1 MKKKV
6 VIVIALALSVILA
19 LTLFAGCA
27 KTTDSAFSQGMIA
40 VQKDGLWGFADE
52 SGEIVID
59 CKYDDVTPFVGKYA
73 AVQMGSRAFLIDADG
88 NDTGIELG
96 SASVTANEDR
106 TLIAATEKYTG
117 LKGVLNTESGEW
129 VIRAAY
135 DEIKFLEGGLVKVG
149 LVKVDSASDSYFG
162 NYGLFNAA
170 GAEICPVEYD
180 NCYDGANAVIMV
192 KQEQG
197 ESVADVFA
205 VDGSIISEDVKITRV
220 YGTDGGLVYYEY
232 TTPATDTAAEKVNQV
247 VPGLNRD
254 TDIAVS
260 KVIDGTAS
268 VYVTEDTA
276 TSEEGAVTVTYSVF
290 KADGTSLFSGL
301 TKEPFYWDGVLQ
313 VDKTEAEA
321 TVPSYTYVDMIN
333 GSMLENIPNGIVTGG
348 EFPAI
353 NFMRLPDDSLYYT
366 LDGKIYAMDSTSPVF
381 TGAEDESEIGMLA
394 AGVFVEISKTGVVK
408 IYNGATAI
416 FEIGV
421 GQERGDSTSDGAY
434 FTVKNAEGYMALYK
448 NDGTQLFGF
457 DKKIT
462 DVSFAG

>member
-52 SGEIVID
+52 SGDIVID
-59 CKYDDVTPFVGKYA
+59 CKYDRVSPFYGEYA
-73 AVQMGSRAFLIDADG
+73 AVQMGSRAFLMDADG

-135 DEIKFLEGGLVKVG
+135 NEIEFLEGGLVKVG

-197 ESVADVFA
+197 EMTADVFA
-205 VDGSIISEDVKITRV
+205 ADGTLVNEKIEIL
-220 YGTDGGLVYYEY
+220 DADKLSGGMLTYYY
-232 TTPATDTAAEKVNQV
+232 NAAAEGAEPDYRQV
-247 VPGLNRD
+247 IPG
-254 TDIAVS
+254 TEIEVS
-260 KVIDGTAS
+260 A
-268 VYVTEDTA
+268 E
-276 TSEEGAVTVTYSVF
+276 TSEIVYATAYAYVVKETGEDGDDTYSV
-290 KADGTSLFSGL
+290 KKNDGSVIFEGL
-301 TKEPFYWDGVLQ
+301 TSAYKDMYNDVIRI
-313 VDKTEAEA
+313 DKTAA
-321 TVPSYTYVDMIN
+321 DAVTPSYTYIDMLT
-333 GSMLENIPNGIVTGG
+333 GVLLENVPYDSSVTVVG
-348 EFPAI
+348 EETIPAI
-353 NFMRLPDDSLYYT
+353 NFTRLPDDSLYYT

-381 TGAEDESEIGMLA
+381 TGAEDESEIGMHA

-421 GQERGDSTSDGAY
+421 GQEMGYSTSDGVY
-434 FTVKNAEGYMALYK
+434 FTVNNAEGYVALYK

-462 DVSFAG
+462 DVRFAG

>member
-52 SGEIVID
+52 SGDIVID
-59 CKYDDVTPFVGKYA
+59 CKYDRVSPFYGEYA

-88 NDTGIELG
+88 NDTGIEIG

-106 TLIAATEKYTG
+106 TLIAATEKYTE

-135 DEIKFLEGGLVKVG
+135 DEIEFTEGGLVLVAVG
-149 LVKVDSASDSYFG
+149 NASNS

-170 GAEICPVEYD
+170 GAEICPVEYED
-180 NCYDGANAVIMV
+180 VEFGANAVIMV

-197 ESVADVFA
+197 EMTADVFA
-205 VDGSIISEDVKITRV
+205 ADGTLVNEKIEIL
-220 YGTDGGLVYYEY
+220 DADKLSGGMITYYY
-232 TTPATDTAAEKVNQV
+232 NAAAEGAEPDYRQV
-247 VPGLNRD
+247 IPG
-254 TDIAVS
+254 TEIEVS
-260 KVIDGTAS
+260 A
-268 VYVTEDTA
+268 E
-276 TSEEGAVTVTYSVF
+276 TSEIVYATAYAYVVKETGEDGNVTYSV
-290 KADGTSLFSGL
+290 KKNDGSVIFEGL
-301 TKEPFYWDGVLQ
+301 TSAYKDMYNDVIRI
-313 VDKTEAEA
+313 DKTAA
-321 TVPSYTYVDMIN
+321 DAVTPSYTYIDMLT
-333 GSMLENIPNGIVTGG
+333 GVLLENVPYDSSVTVVG
-348 EFPAI
+348 EETIPAI
-353 NFMRLPDDSLYYT
+353 NFTRLPDDSLYYT

-381 TGAEDESEIGMLA
+381 TGAEDESEIGMHA

-421 GQERGDSTSDGAY
+421 GQEMGYSTSDGAY

>member
-52 SGEIVID
+52 SGDIVID
-59 CKYDDVTPFVGKYA
+59 CKYDRVSPFYGEYA

-106 TLIAATEKYTG
+106 TLIAATEKYTE

-129 VIRAAY
+129 VIGAAY
-135 DEIKFLEGGLVKVG
+135 DEIEFTEGGLVLVAVG
-149 LVKVDSASDSYFG
+149 NASNS

-170 GAEICPVEYD
+170 GAEICPVEYED
-180 NCYDGANAVIMV
+180 VEFGANAVIMV

-197 ESVADVFA
+197 EMTADVFA
-205 VDGSIISEDVKITRV
+205 ADGTLVNEKIEIL
-220 YGTDGGLVYYEY
+220 DADKLSGGMITYYY
-232 TTPATDTAAEKVNQV
+232 NAAAEGVEPDYRQV
-247 VPGLNRD
+247 IPG
-254 TDIAVS
+254 TEIEVS
-260 KVIDGTAS
+260 A
-268 VYVTEDTA
+268 E
-276 TSEEGAVTVTYSVF
+276 TSEIVYATAYAYVVKETGEDGNVTYSV
-290 KADGTSLFSGL
+290 KKNDGSVIFEGL
-301 TKEPFYWDGVLQ
+301 TSAYKDMYNDVIRI
-313 VDKTEAEA
+313 DKTAA
-321 TVPSYTYVDMIN
+321 DAVTPSYTYIDMLT
-333 GSMLENIPNGIVTGG
+333 GVLLENVPYDSSVTVVG
-348 EFPAI
+348 EETIPAI

-381 TGAEDESEIGMLA
+381 TGAEDESQIVVRAE
-394 AGVFVEISKTGVVK
+394 GVFEETSKTGVVK

-421 GQERGDSTSDGAY
+421 GQEMGDSTSDGAY

>member
-59 CKYDDVTPFVGKYA
+59 CKYDAVTPFVGKYA
-73 AVQMGSRAFLIDADG
+73 AVELGSRAFLIDADG

-96 SASVTANEDR
+96 SYSVIPNKDGSRIVAQN
-106 TLIAATEKYTG
+106 KNTG
-117 LKGVLNTESGEW
+117 YYGVINTDSGEW
-129 VIRAAY
+129 VISAIY
-135 DEIKFLEGGLVKVG
+135 DEIGFTEGGLTFVAIGEK
-149 LVKVDSASDSYFG
+149 
-162 NYGLFNAA
+162 YGLFNAE

-180 NCYDGANAVIMV
+180 MLSVGDNGVIIFKIGEETAEAAIFAADGTLVNEKIELGAYKLSGGMLTYYYNA
-192 KQEQG
+192 
-197 ESVADVFA
+197 
-205 VDGSIISEDVKITRV
+205 
-220 YGTDGGLVYYEY
+220 
-232 TTPATDTAAEKVNQV
+232 AAEGAEPDYRQV
-247 VPGLNRD
+247 IPG
-254 TDIAVS
+254 TEIEVS
-260 KVIDGTAS
+260 A
-268 VYVTEDTA
+268 E
-276 TSEEGAVTVTYSVF
+276 TSEIVYATAYAYVVKETGEDGNVTYSV
-290 KADGTSLFSGL
+290 KKNDGSVIFEGL
-301 TKEPFYWDGVLQ
+301 TSAYKDMDNDVIRI
-313 VDKTEAEA
+313 DKTAA
-321 TVPSYTYVDMIN
+321 DAVTPSYTYIDMLT
-333 GSMLENIPNGIVTGG
+333 GVLLENVPYDSSVTIVG
-348 EFPAI
+348 EETIPAI
-353 NFMRLPDDSLYYT
+353 NFTRLPDDSLYYT

-421 GQERGDSTSDGAY
+421 GQEMGYSTSDGAY
-434 FTVKNAEGYMALYK
+434 FTVKNAEGYVALYK

-462 DVSFAG
+462 DVRFAG

>member
-52 SGEIVID
+52 SGDIVID
-59 CKYDDVTPFVGKYA
+59 CKYDSVSPFYGEYA
-73 AVQMGSRAFLIDADG
+73 AVQMGSKSFLMDAKG

-96 SASVTANEDR
+96 SASVTANEDH

-135 DEIKFLEGGLVKVG
+135 DEIEFLEGGLVLVAVG
-149 LVKVDSASDSYFG
+149 NASNS

-180 NCYDGANAVIMV
+180 MLSVGDNGVMIFKIGEETAEAAIFAADGTLVNEKIEILRADKLSGGMLTYYYNA
-192 KQEQG
+192 
-197 ESVADVFA
+197 
-205 VDGSIISEDVKITRV
+205 
-220 YGTDGGLVYYEY
+220 
-232 TTPATDTAAEKVNQV
+232 AAEGAEPDYRQV
-247 VPGLNRD
+247 IPG
-254 TDIAVS
+254 TEIEVS
-260 KVIDGTAS
+260 A
-268 VYVTEDTA
+268 E
-276 TSEEGAVTVTYSVF
+276 TSEIVYATAYAYVVKETGEDGNVTYSV
-290 KADGTSLFSGL
+290 KKNDGSVIFEGL
-301 TKEPFYWDGVLQ
+301 TSAYKDMYDDVIRI
-313 VDKTEAEA
+313 DKTAA
-321 TVPSYTYVDMIN
+321 DAVIPSYTYIDMLT
-333 GSMLENIPNGIVTGG
+333 GVLLENVPYDSSVTVVG
-348 EFPAI
+348 EETIPAI
-353 NFMRLPDDSLYYT
+353 NFTRLPDDSLYYT

-381 TGAEDESEIGMLA
+381 TGAEDESQIGIHA

-421 GQERGDSTSDGAY
+421 GQEMGYSTSDGAY

-462 DVSFAG
+462 DVRFAG

>member
-52 SGEIVID
+52 SGDIAID
-59 CKYDDVTPFVGKYA
+59 CKYDSVSPFYGEYA

-96 SASVTANEDR
+96 SASVTANEDH

-135 DEIKFLEGGLVKVG
+135 DEIEFLEGGLVLVAVG
-149 LVKVDSASDSYFG
+149 NASNS

-180 NCYDGANAVIMV
+180 MLSVGDNGVMIFKIGEETAEAAIFAADGTLVNEKIEILDADKLSGGMLTYYYNA
-192 KQEQG
+192 
-197 ESVADVFA
+197 
-205 VDGSIISEDVKITRV
+205 
-220 YGTDGGLVYYEY
+220 
-232 TTPATDTAAEKVNQV
+232 AAEGAEPDYRQV
-247 VPGLNRD
+247 IPG
-254 TDIAVS
+254 TEIEVS
-260 KVIDGTAS
+260 A
-268 VYVTEDTA
+268 E
-276 TSEEGAVTVTYSVF
+276 TSEIVYATAYAYVVKETGEDGNVTYSV
-290 KADGTSLFSGL
+290 KKNDGSVIFEGL
-301 TKEPFYWDGVLQ
+301 TSEYKDMYDDVIRI
-313 VDKTEAEA
+313 DKTAA
-321 TVPSYTYVDMIN
+321 DAVTPSYTYIDMLT
-333 GSMLENIPNGIVTGG
+333 GVLLENVPYDSSVTVVG
-348 EFPAI
+348 EETIPAI
-353 NFMRLPDDSLYYT
+353 NFTRLPDDSLYYT
-366 LDGKIYAMDSTSPVF
+366 LDSKIYAMGNKSPVF
-381 TGAEDESEIGMLA
+381 TGAEDESSFGVLA
-394 AGVFVEISKTGVVK
+394 AGVFAGTSETGVIK
-408 IYNGATAI
+408 IYNNGTVV

-421 GQERGDSTSDGAY
+421 GQMIDDSTSDGAY

-462 DVSFAG
+462 DVRFAG

>member
-40 VQKDGLWGFADE
+40 VEKDGLWGFADE

-96 SASVTANEDR
+96 SYSVIPNKDGSRIVAQN
-106 TLIAATEKYTG
+106 KNTG
-117 LKGVLNTESGEW
+117 YYGVINTDSGEW
-129 VIRAAY
+129 VISAIY
-135 DEIKFLEGGLVKVG
+135 DEIGFTEGGLTVVAIGEK
-149 LVKVDSASDSYFG
+149 
-162 NYGLFNAA
+162 YGLFNAE

-180 NCYDGANAVIMV
+180 MLLVGDNGVMIFKIGEETAEAAIFAADGTLVNEKIEILSADKLSGGMLTYYYNA
-192 KQEQG
+192 
-197 ESVADVFA
+197 
-205 VDGSIISEDVKITRV
+205 
-220 YGTDGGLVYYEY
+220 
-232 TTPATDTAAEKVNQV
+232 AAEGAEPDYRQV
-247 VPGLNRD
+247 IPG
-254 TDIAVS
+254 TEIEVS
-260 KVIDGTAS
+260 A
-268 VYVTEDTA
+268 E
-276 TSEEGAVTVTYSVF
+276 TSEIVYATAYAYVVEETGEDGNVTYSV
-290 KADGTSLFSGL
+290 KKNDGSVIFEGL
-301 TKEPFYWDGVLQ
+301 TSAYKDMDNDVIRI
-313 VDKTEAEA
+313 DKTAA
-321 TVPSYTYVDMIN
+321 DAVTPSYTYIDMLT
-333 GSMLENIPNGIVTGG
+333 GVLLENVPYDSSVTVVG
-348 EFPAI
+348 EETIPAI
-353 NFMRLPDDSLYYT
+353 SFTRLPDDSLYYT

-381 TGAEDESEIGMLA
+381 TGAEDESQIGMLA

-421 GQERGDSTSDGAY
+421 GQEMYYSTSDGMGYSTSDGAY
-434 FTVKNAEGYMALYK
+434 FTVKNAEGYVALYK

-457 DKKIT
+457 DKEIT
-462 DVSFAG
+462 DVSFAEFI

>member
-52 SGEIVID
+52 SGDIVID
-59 CKYDDVTPFVGKYA
+59 CKYDRVSPFYGEYA
-73 AVQMGSRAFLIDADG
+73 AVQMGSKSFLIDADG

-135 DEIKFLEGGLVKVG
+135 DEIEFLEGGLVLVAVG
-149 LVKVDSASDSYFG
+149 NASNS

-180 NCYDGANAVIMV
+180 MLSVGDNGVMIFKIGEETAEAAIFAADGTLVNEKIEILDADKLSGGMLTYYYNA
-192 KQEQG
+192 
-197 ESVADVFA
+197 
-205 VDGSIISEDVKITRV
+205 
-220 YGTDGGLVYYEY
+220 
-232 TTPATDTAAEKVNQV
+232 AAEGAEPDYRQV
-247 VPGLNRD
+247 IPG
-254 TDIAVS
+254 TEIEVS
-260 KVIDGTAS
+260 A
-268 VYVTEDTA
+268 E
-276 TSEEGAVTVTYSVF
+276 TSEIVYATAYAYVVEETGEDGNVTYSV
-290 KADGTSLFSGL
+290 KKNDGSVIFEGL
-301 TKEPFYWDGVLQ
+301 TSAYKDMYNDVIRI
-313 VDKTEAEA
+313 DKTAA
-321 TVPSYTYVDMIN
+321 DAVTPSYTYIDMLT
-333 GSMLENIPNGIVTGG
+333 GVLLENVPYDSSVTVVG
-348 EFPAI
+348 EETIPAI
-353 NFMRLPDDSLYYT
+353 NFTRLTDDSLYYT
-366 LDGKIYAMDSTSPVF
+366 LDGKIYAMGSTSPVF
-381 TGAEDESEIGMLA
+381 TGAEDESQIGIHA

-421 GQERGDSTSDGAY
+421 GQEMGYSTSDGAY

-462 DVSFAG
+462 DVRFAG